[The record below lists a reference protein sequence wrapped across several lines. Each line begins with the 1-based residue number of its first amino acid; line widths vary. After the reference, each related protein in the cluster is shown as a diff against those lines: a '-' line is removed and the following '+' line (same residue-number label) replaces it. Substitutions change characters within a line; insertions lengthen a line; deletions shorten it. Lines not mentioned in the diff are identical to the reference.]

1 MDGDVRLYDRDSIIN
16 VRKRERWWCEYKS
29 NDNKRELISHHHFPG
44 KNERTNVFSRTV
56 VAKRAI
62 SSSVRG
68 ADGKPIARILE
79 YLLVLFS
86 FFVEEEEKRSSRASF
101 SPQTEMFGWTSV
113 IGSEDIFHSR
123 QMMFILKGA
132 AI

>member
-1 MDGDVRLYDRDSIIN
+1 MTT
-16 VRKRERWWCEYKS
+16 

-62 SSSVRG
+62 SSSVKG
-68 ADGKPIARILE
+68 ADGKPIARTLE
-79 YLLVLFS
+79 NLFVLFS

-123 QMMFILKGA
+123 EMMFLKGA

>member
-1 MDGDVRLYDRDSIIN
+1 MTTT
-16 VRKRERWWCEYKS
+16 
-29 NDNKRELISHHHFPG
+29 DNERELISHHFPG

-62 SSSVRG
+62 SSSVKG
-68 ADGKPIARILE
+68 ADGKPIARTLE
-79 YLLVLFS
+79 NLLGLFS

-123 QMMFILKGA
+123 EMMFLKGA

>member
-1 MDGDVRLYDRDSIIN
+1 MSTNRTTIKENSFHIITS
-16 VRKRERWWCEYKS
+16 R
-29 NDNKRELISHHHFPG
+29 
-44 KNERTNVFSRTV
+44 ERTNERMYSRRTV

-62 SSSVRG
+62 SSSVKG

-79 YLLVLFS
+79 YLFVLFS

-113 IGSEDIFHSR
+113 IGSEDIFNSR
-123 QMMFILKGA
+123 QMMFLLRCGYLN
-132 AI
+132 AIGYSYKYNLSS

>member
-1 MDGDVRLYDRDSIIN
+1 MTT
-16 VRKRERWWCEYKS
+16 

-62 SSSVRG
+62 SSSVKG
-68 ADGKPIARILE
+68 ADGKPIARTLE
-79 YLLVLFS
+79 NLFVLFS

-123 QMMFILKGA
+123 EMMFQKVRLFERYRL
-132 AI
+132 